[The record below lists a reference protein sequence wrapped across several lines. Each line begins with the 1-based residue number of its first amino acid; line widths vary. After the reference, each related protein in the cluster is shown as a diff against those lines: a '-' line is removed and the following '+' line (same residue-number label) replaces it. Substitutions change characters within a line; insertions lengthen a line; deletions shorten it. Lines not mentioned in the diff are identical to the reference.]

1 MSHIP
6 SVKSFVTLE
15 RQADGV
21 SRVKFRVRYDTAEG
35 KVDEPGTTLR
45 KARER
50 CSQLLNKNPHAR
62 YKVVG

>member
-1 MSHIP
+1 MIP
-6 SVKSFVTLE
+6 TVLSFVRLE

-50 CSQLLNKNPHAR
+50 AAQILARNPHAA
-62 YKVVG
+62 YTTLG